1 MRGFLLFFLE
11 LFVAVKLINLNTENQ
26 MIEVKNDWELDEIK
40 ALFELPFNDL
50 LFKAHSI
57 HRETFDPN
65 KVQVSSLLN
74 IKTGACPEDCSYC
87 SQSSKYDTGLE
98 REKLMEI
105 DQVLH
110 QAKKAK
116 DKGASRFCM
125 GAAWRNPT
133 DKSLDKVIPMIK
145 GVKAMGMETC
155 VTLGM
160 ITPKQAST
168 LKEAGLDYYN
178 HNIDTSK
185 EHYPNVVS
193 TRNFQDRLDTL
204 EAVKEANINVCSG
217 GILGMGETETDRA
230 SMLQSLANLEQHPDS
245 VPINLLVPI
254 PGTPFEDV
262 KPPSESEFVRT
273 IAVARILMPKA
284 VVRLSAG
291 RLDMGEGMQALCFF
305 AGANS
310 IFYGEQLLT
319 TDNPTIA
326 NDKLLFSRLGIN
338 EEDNQQSVAQDLT
351 L

>member
-1 MRGFLLFFLE
+1 
-11 LFVAVKLINLNTENQ
+11 
-26 MIEVKNDWELDEIK
+26 MIELRNDWQINEIK

-57 HRETFDPN
+57 HREAFDPK

-98 REKLMEI
+98 REKLMEVEE
-105 DQVLH
+105 VLK
-110 QAKKAK
+110 QAQNAK
-116 DKGASRFCM
+116 NKGATRFCM

-133 DKSLDKVIPMIK
+133 DKSLDKVIPMIQ

-160 ITPKQAST
+160 LSPKQAAV
-168 LKEAGLDYYN
+168 LKDAGLDYYN

-185 EHYPNVVS
+185 EHYSNVVT
-193 TRNFQDRLDTL
+193 TRQFQDRLDTL
-204 EAVKEANINVCSG
+204 EAVKDANINVCSG
-217 GILGMGETETDRA
+217 GILGMGETQSDRA
-230 SMLQSLANLEQHPDS
+230 SMLQSLANLEKHPDS

-254 PGTPFEDV
+254 PGTPFENV

-273 IAVARILMPKA
+273 IAVARVLMPHS

-326 NDKLLFSRLGIN
+326 NDKLLFNRLGIN
-338 EEDNQQSVAQDLT
+338 SEDNQQSVAQDIAL
-351 L
+351 